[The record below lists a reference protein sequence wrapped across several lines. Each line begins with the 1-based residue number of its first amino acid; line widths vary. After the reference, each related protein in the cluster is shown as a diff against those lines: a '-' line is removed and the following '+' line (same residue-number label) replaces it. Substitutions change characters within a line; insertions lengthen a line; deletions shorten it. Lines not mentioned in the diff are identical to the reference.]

1 MLSRWTTPEQA
12 RPIPCQKPVY
22 FSIHT
27 FRLSSVEKRQVSLV
41 EEGLKGAPLRKNAP
55 IGVPADSEPYD
66 PLVWKDRPEEV
77 EDEEEIS
84 PCPCDEAVKFG
95 GATSRFGWG

>member
-1 MLSRWTTPEQA
+1 M
-12 RPIPCQKPVY
+12 
-22 FSIHT
+22 
-27 FRLSSVEKRQVSLV
+27 KRGS
-41 EEGLKGAPLRKNAP
+41 KGAPLRKNAP

-66 PLVWKDRPEEV
+66 PLVWKDRPEKV

-84 PCPCDEAVKFG
+84 PRPCDEAVKFG